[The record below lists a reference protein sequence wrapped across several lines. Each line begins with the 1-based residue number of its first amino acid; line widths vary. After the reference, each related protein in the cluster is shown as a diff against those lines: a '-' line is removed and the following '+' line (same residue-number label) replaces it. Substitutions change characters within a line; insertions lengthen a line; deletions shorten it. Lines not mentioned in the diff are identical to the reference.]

1 MPHCGYFCA
10 NSFLAIKW
18 KVQGC
23 EIADMRYPN
32 MISIEMLRKQ
42 HADILEQ
49 VDAIVKSLKENKV
62 DPSIER
68 VRELLANLSTELELH
83 LLIEDDILYPV
94 LLKDSRESIRN
105 VAHMFVIELSGLKE
119 AFKKYKAKWANH
131 KTIAE
136 SLESF
141 ISETKALVTLL
152 RKRIDKENNEL
163 FPLLEILGE

>member
-94 LLKDSRESIRN
+94 LLKDSKESIRN

-131 KTIAE
+131 KTIAK
-136 SLESF
+136 SSESF

-152 RKRIDKENNEL
+152 RKRIEKENNEL